1 MKHPA
6 FVCCAVSFLFLGATS
21 VQAQET
27 SDLTDVH
34 FYPPSAVSM
43 MKYIDYPVSHRTG
56 IPEISIP
63 LYTVRS
69 GSLELPVNLSFHLD
83 DFTRVNQLAGAAGAG
98 WSLSCDMQVSRIIN
112 GRDDFHASGYLSTGT
127 SYTNID
133 KNTPEIIPSD
143 QHLFSMWIKNIDEE
157 PDKFYYKLLG
167 SSGAFYIEKELGP
180 TTVPMNGDRIDY
192 ANRNG
197 NTDFSIV
204 GRDGT
209 KYSFS
214 SQYVDWVRDFNAME
228 APAPTAW
235 KCTRIES
242 ADGSDAITFS
252 YLPYESNLVRQLE
265 GSHDLYD
272 DAEISGSG
280 SSMFESLAR
289 TPRQELHYGM
299 NTSCDYFLRGDNE
312 IADGWEMETA
322 PEQDESAQFA
332 RKVLNTIHTHY
343 IDRIEFRGGSLQ
355 FVYEQYNSNRT
366 AIRRPILTRIE
377 VYDLQ
382 GVLRKTILL
391 TQSIDT
397 GYYLD
402 ENLAMM
408 YGRYLNALTIDA
420 QRYRFEYGAMH
431 YGDSFSDFWGHA
443 RMGSYDRGIPAIAR
457 HYTTIEKGSSPR
469 DRHDNRLID
478 TPLSEYEK
486 YIPSYYTSEIYLYT
500 AAPKKLLTITYPT
513 GGYTEFHC
521 DHNQFCDRSGINRY
535 ISNYRIRDIRAFD
548 RDSMLLKQTHYEYGA
563 NESGNGIIRHE
574 PDTSEEQG
582 NCHTLQTIVYYETY
596 NGATTNTLR
605 LRCRTYYPHTTYR
618 TNYDDGS
625 HVQYDEVAEYQSEGG
640 VLSGK
645 TVYKY
650 TLDPPLEGSL
660 NRPAIALPGSPYPM
674 EMESWHQ
681 GSLDSVIQYKYVDGR
696 FEWLVRRDYTYMPYL
711 SAKKIF
717 RGRVWPTT
725 RHVQIEAN
733 GSLREQPRLTTSPYD
748 DNKNTYS
755 YSYNA
760 IDVGCMQLSEEII
773 EQREDDGRILRR
785 RTNYYYDTNPYTASR
800 KETTYADGRTVTER
814 TLYAEDY
821 LPSSV
826 RTMLDRNLLS
836 LPLERVVYTDETVTH
851 GDTFRYDLYGRPD
864 SLSTLASLDLSP
876 ASFRFSNRSSTGG
889 KGAYTPDTHYIGR
902 ASLRYDADGNICEVQ
917 AVGQP
922 PICYLWGY
930 KGQYLV
936 AEIRNAAYDEVT
948 TALGAATVE
957 HIRTSVVLSEG
968 DLAALDGLRTSRKEW
983 HVTTATYIPLVGMA
997 SMTDPS
1003 GRETTYEYDAFGRLI
1018 SVKDGKGEQVQSYD
1032 YHFATENR

>member
-1 MKHPA
+1 MK
-6 FVCCAVSFLFLGATS
+6 
-21 VQAQET
+21 
-27 SDLTDVH
+27 
-34 FYPPSAVSM
+34 
-43 MKYIDYPVSHRTG
+43 
-56 IPEISIP
+56 
-63 LYTVRS
+63 
-69 GSLELPVNLSFHLD
+69 LP
-83 DFTRVNQLAGAAGAG
+83 T
-98 WSLSCDMQVSRIIN
+98 
-112 GRDDFHASGYLSTGT
+112 
-127 SYTNID
+127 
-133 KNTPEIIPSD
+133 
-143 QHLFSMWIKNIDEE
+143 
-157 PDKFYYKLLG
+157 
-167 SSGAFYIEKELGP
+167 
-180 TTVPMNGDRIDY
+180 
-192 ANRNG
+192 
-197 NTDFSIV
+197 V
-204 GRDGT
+204 GRW
-209 KYSFS
+209 KLRPNRMKAHNLPAKS
-214 SQYVDWVRDFNAME
+214 SIRYT
-228 APAPTAW
+228 P
-235 KCTRIES
+235 
-242 ADGSDAITFS
+242 ITS
-252 YLPYESNLVRQLE
+252 TESNSAAVPCN
-265 GSHDLYD
+265 
-272 DAEISGSG
+272 
-280 SSMFESLAR
+280 SS
-289 TPRQELHYGM
+289 TH
-299 NTSCDYFLRGDNE
+299 NT
-312 IADGWEMETA
+312 
-322 PEQDESAQFA
+322 
-332 RKVLNTIHTHY
+332 
-343 IDRIEFRGGSLQ
+343 
-355 FVYEQYNSNRT
+355 NRT

-469 DRHDNRLID
+469 DRHGNRLID

-500 AAPKKLLTITYPT
+500 ASPKKLLTITYPT

-521 DHNQFCDRSGINRY
+521 DHNQFSDRSGTNRY
-535 ISNYRIRDIRAFD
+535 ISSYRIRDIRAFD

-625 HVQYDEVAEYQSEGG
+625 HVQYDEVAEYQSAGG
-640 VLSGK
+640 TLSGK

-650 TLDPPLEGSL
+650 DLT
-660 NRPAIALPGSPYPM
+660 NRHARPVREVFAYPNAPYPV
-674 EMESWHQ
+674 EGDTWYLGQ
-681 GSLDSVIQYKYVDGR
+681 LDSVVQYKYDGGR
-696 FEWLVRRDYTYMPYL
+696 FDWVARRAYTYNRYDA
-711 SAKKIF
+711 SERIF
-717 RGRVWPTT
+717 CARVWASA
-725 RHVQIEAN
+725 VGYLLGGSQQI
-733 GSLREQPRLTTSPYD
+733 D
-748 DNKNTYS
+748 DGHTFE
-755 YSYNA
+755 YSYNG
-760 IDVGCMQLSEEII
+760 ITPGCMQLSEEVI

-1003 GRETTYEYDAFGRLI
+1003 GRETTYEYNAHNHLMRVRDH
-1018 SVKDGKGEQVQSYD
+1018 KGKVVNEYEYSFDQ
-1032 YHFATENR
+1032 

>member
-1 MKHPA
+1 MSSTTRWPNTKAKVEFCP
-6 FVCCAVSFLFLGATS
+6 
-21 VQAQET
+21 EK
-27 SDLTDVH
+27 
-34 FYPPSAVSM
+34 PS
-43 MKYIDYPVSHRTG
+43 
-56 IPEISIP
+56 
-63 LYTVRS
+63 
-69 GSLELPVNLSFHLD
+69 
-83 DFTRVNQLAGAAGAG
+83 
-98 WSLSCDMQVSRIIN
+98 
-112 GRDDFHASGYLSTGT
+112 
-127 SYTNID
+127 TNI
-133 KNTPEIIPSD
+133 
-143 QHLFSMWIKNIDEE
+143 
-157 PDKFYYKLLG
+157 
-167 SSGAFYIEKELGP
+167 
-180 TTVPMNGDRIDY
+180 R
-192 ANRNG
+192 
-197 NTDFSIV
+197 SI
-204 GRDGT
+204 
-209 KYSFS
+209 
-214 SQYVDWVRDFNAME
+214 
-228 APAPTAW
+228 
-235 KCTRIES
+235 
-242 ADGSDAITFS
+242 
-252 YLPYESNLVRQLE
+252 
-265 GSHDLYD
+265 
-272 DAEISGSG
+272 
-280 SSMFESLAR
+280 
-289 TPRQELHYGM
+289 
-299 NTSCDYFLRGDNE
+299 
-312 IADGWEMETA
+312 
-322 PEQDESAQFA
+322 
-332 RKVLNTIHTHY
+332 
-343 IDRIEFRGGSLQ
+343 
-355 FVYEQYNSNRT
+355 
-366 AIRRPILTRIE
+366 
-377 VYDLQ
+377 
-382 GVLRKTILL
+382 
-391 TQSIDT
+391 
-397 GYYLD
+397 
-402 ENLAMM
+402 
-408 YGRYLNALTIDA
+408 
-420 QRYRFEYGAMH
+420 
-431 YGDSFSDFWGHA
+431 
-443 RMGSYDRGIPAIAR
+443 
-457 HYTTIEKGSSPR
+457 
-469 DRHDNRLID
+469 
-478 TPLSEYEK
+478 
-486 YIPSYYTSEIYLYT
+486 
-500 AAPKKLLTITYPT
+500 
-513 GGYTEFHC
+513 
-521 DHNQFCDRSGINRY
+521 
-535 ISNYRIRDIRAFD
+535 
-548 RDSMLLKQTHYEYGA
+548 
-563 NESGNGIIRHE
+563 
-574 PDTSEEQG
+574 
-582 NCHTLQTIVYYETY
+582 
-596 NGATTNTLR
+596 
-605 LRCRTYYPHTTYR
+605 
-618 TNYDDGS
+618 
-625 HVQYDEVAEYQSEGG
+625 
-640 VLSGK
+640 
-645 TVYKY
+645 
-650 TLDPPLEGSL
+650 
-660 NRPAIALPGSPYPM
+660 RPAIALPGSPYPM

-760 IDVGCMQLSEEII
+760 IDVGCMQLSEEVI

-851 GDTFRYDLYGRPD
+851 GDTFRYDLYGRLD

-957 HIRTSVVLSEG
+957 RIRTSVVLSEG